1 VQSAHPPPAL
11 EASRRLSIAR
21 PAIVYSLLFGAVGA
35 YVPYIALY
43 LGSRGLNLGTVGA
56 LIALFAAVS
65 LVAAPSW
72 GAIADGIGD
81 ARGPILVATCL
92 AGGAAALLGLATGLP
107 TLAFA
112 IAALAASV
120 AGIVPMVD
128 SRVVRVLG
136 GRDRFGQARASGS
149 AAFVVVAFAAGAVIA
164 RGAAASMFALYV
176 PLLISTGIAAWF
188 LLRQSPVSV
197 PGEGPMQDLAA
208 RPGLGRR
215 RARRSFTRAA
225 SMAFR
230 GLSPSTLAQILS
242 LPRFG
247 LFFIASVAIWTSHAA
262 FQGFVSLRV
271 AALGGDPTTI
281 AATWS
286 LGPLIEV
293 PLMLAFPRVAA
304 RVGTERLIVIGAFA
318 FAVRSAIVAA
328 ATDPVQIAVAGAFA
342 GFGFAF
348 VYVGTVT
355 WIAGAV
361 SRSVHAT
368 AQGMITGTAVSFGAI
383 VGAIVGG
390 GIGGAFGLG
399 TLFAVTA
406 AGYALGGVLVWLA
419 IGRSRAS
426 PTVSI
431 EPGIRAEE
439 PVSADVGEPAP
450 AATEAAGEL

>member
-1 VQSAHPPPAL
+1 MQPAHPPGPPQS
-11 EASRRLSIAR
+11 SRRLSIAR

-92 AGGAAALLGLATGLP
+92 AGAAAVLLGFATGLP

-112 IAALAASV
+112 IAALASSV

-164 RGAAASMFALYV
+164 RGTAASVFALYV
-176 PLLISTGIAAWF
+176 PLLIATGIAAWF
-188 LLRQSPVSV
+188 LLRSPVGA
-197 PGEGPMQDLAA
+197 PGGAA
-208 RPGLGRR
+208 SREVADRAGLGRR
-215 RARRSFTRAA
+215 RARRSLAGAA
-225 SMAFR
+225 AAAFR
-230 GLSPSTLAQILS
+230 GLSPSTLAQILT

-247 LFFIASVAIWTSHAA
+247 LFFLASVAIWTSHAA

-293 PLMLAFPRVAA
+293 PLMLAFPRLAA

-318 FAVRSAIVAA
+318 FALRSAIVAA
-328 ATDPVQIAVAGAFA
+328 ATDPLQIAVAGAFA

-390 GIGGAFGLG
+390 AIGGAFGLG
-399 TLFAVTA
+399 TLFAITA

-419 IGRSRAS
+419 IGRSSAH
-426 PTVSI
+426 VSI
-431 EPGIRAEE
+431 EPGARADE
-439 PVSADVGEPAP
+439 PVAADRHDPGPATTEP
-450 AATEAAGEL
+450 AGEL

>member
-1 VQSAHPPPAL
+1 VQSAQPPGVQ
-11 EASRRLSIAR
+11 ASPPRLSIAR

-43 LGSRGLNLGTVGA
+43 LGSRGLDLRTVGA

-65 LVAAPSW
+65 LVAAPTW

-81 ARGPILVATCL
+81 ARAPILVATFL
-92 AGGAAALLGLATGLP
+92 AGAAAVLLGLAISSA
-107 TLAFA
+107 TLAIA
-112 IAALAASV
+112 IADLAASV

-149 AAFVVVAFAAGAVIA
+149 AAFVVVAFAAGAAVA
-164 RGAAASMFALYV
+164 RGTAASVFVLYV
-176 PLLISTGIAAWF
+176 PLLIATGIAAWF
-188 LLRQSPVSV
+188 LLRLSPAGA
-197 PGEGPMQDLAA
+197 PRTAGTGESPPRAA
-208 RPGLGRR
+208 LGRR
-215 RARRSFTRAA
+215 RARQSLTRAA
-225 SMAFR
+225 AIAFR
-230 GLSPSTLAQILS
+230 GLSPSSLAQILT

-247 LFFIASVAIWTSHAA
+247 LFFLASVAIWTSHAA

-293 PLMLAFPRVAA
+293 PLMLAFPRLAA

-318 FAVRSAIVAA
+318 FALRSAIVAA
-328 ATDPVQIAVAGAFA
+328 ATDPIQIAVAGAFA

-390 GIGGAFGLG
+390 WIGGAWGLG

-406 AGYALGGVLVWLA
+406 AGYAFGGVLVWLA
-419 IGRSRAS
+419 IGRSSADASIGSRA
-426 PTVSI
+426 P
-431 EPGIRAEE
+431 ADE
-439 PVSADVGEPAP
+439 PVSAARREAA
-450 AATEAAGEL
+450 AATTEPAGEL